1 MLASALVTLAAA
13 LAVGVSTT
21 VGYALATGYERAAQR
36 SDQPDV
42 LARFAPV
49 RRSALDA
56 RLRRLPNVVR
66 ISYRGEVNRVGLAAN
81 GRSTRNGA
89 VHIVHGGRRGYG
101 VVAGHDL
108 GSRSGEVLVE
118 RGVATAWGLRVG
130 DELRIGGLGALRIAG
145 VALSVDNVAFPL
157 AAVPRVYVSA
167 AEVGRR
173 FGRER
178 DPVVNVALL
187 WLADPGR
194 LDITLSAARPAIFGL
209 RTEQLLT
216 RRGVRQAI
224 DQAAGVVIA
233 LLIVFGV
240 VAAACAGAMLAAAAD
255 ARVRR
260 RAAVLGIERALGA
273 SRAQVVGDQALD
285 AVLIAAPA
293 AALGLTAG
301 ALLAIGPAT
310 TLLGFLNEVAPG
322 AALLAPLAAAY
333 TGLLAVVA
341 AGAAWPAWQVT
352 RRPIAALLRGG
363 DLSPPT
369 RRIRAGARP
378 ALLGA
383 RFATARRGRWLGSV
397 VVLGVAIAT
406 VLLVLAVA
414 DLLVALRDDP
424 GTLGRRYA
432 LTVTGDRS
440 DLPAVRAVPGVAAAD
455 QRTTIEAADSFSLT
469 EPLRVIAYR
478 GDHVPFEA
486 PPLQSG
492 RRLRSAGEVE
502 VGDGL
507 ADALGLRPGGQLAL
521 QPVNGRE
528 LRFRVV
534 GVVRA
539 LENNGRVVY
548 ARSAR
553 FERDDP
559 DLGGPIAVRLD
570 AGADRGD
577 VLRALAAAGFA
588 GRASAG
594 TTTSNRSFLGILAT
608 VLRTVALAIGLVCLA
623 AITQALALTARDRR
637 RALALLRAG
646 GASRHTLGA
655 LLGGAAAAVLLPA
668 LAFALAL
675 ERLVLGPIVAR
686 LTADYATLP
695 LHPGGVGLAVVGGGL
710 ALAGTIAALAA
721 ARTATREPVA
731 TGLGR
736 ADG

>member
-1 MLASALVTLAAA
+1 MLASGLVTLAAG

-21 VGYALATGYERAAQR
+21 VGYALATGYDRAAQS

-81 GRSTRNGA
+81 GRSARNGA
-89 VHIVHGGRRGYG
+89 VHIVHGTRRGYAIVDG
-101 VVAGHDL
+101 RDL
-108 GSRSGEVLVE
+108 SSRPGEVLVE
-118 RGVATAWGLRVG
+118 RGVATAWSLRVG
-130 DELRIGGLGALRIAG
+130 DQLQIGELGGLRIAG
-145 VALSVDNVAFPL
+145 IALSVDNVAFPL

-173 FGRER
+173 FGREH

-194 LDITLSAARPAIFGL
+194 LDVTLSAARPAIFGL

-233 LLIVFGV
+233 LLVVFGV

-273 SRAQVVGDQALD
+273 SRTQVVADQALD
-285 AVLIAAPA
+285 AALVAAPA

-301 ALLAIGPAT
+301 ALLAIGPAA

-322 AALLAPLAAAY
+322 AALLGPMAAAY

-341 AGAAWPAWQVT
+341 AGAASPAWQVT

-369 RRIRAGARP
+369 RRIRGGARP

-432 LTVTGDRS
+432 LTVPGVRS
-440 DLPAVRAVPGVAAAD
+440 DLAAVRAVPGVAAAD

-507 ADALGLRPGGQLAL
+507 ADALGVRAGGQLAL

-570 AGADRGD
+570 AGADPGD
-577 VLRALAAAGFA
+577 VVRALAAAGFA

-646 GASRHTLGA
+646 GASRHTLGT

-668 LAFALAL
+668 LALALAL

-695 LHPGGVGLAVVGGGL
+695 LHPSGVGLAVVGGGL
-710 ALAGTIAALAA
+710 ALAGTIVALAA